1 MTEAAGRVV
10 VLAAED
16 DVGGFRREARRL
28 LNEGIEPAAVQWHV
42 ANAVEG
48 DLFADATDP
57 VTSGAAAVSDA
68 AAARAGS
75 AGTQQIEPVDTT
87 PRVPVPAFFLSL
99 CERALLHADPGRFG
113 LLYRLL
119 WRLVHEP
126 GLRHDPLDAD
136 RMQAEQ
142 MARAVRRD
150 MHKMTAFVRFR
161 PVGDRIGDDPA
172 VDANADA
179 NADADI
185 DFKADADI
193 EVGAEAGSGTDGDA
207 SADGDVE
214 AQAFVNGDA
223 GYEAVAELDARTLAD
238 ADADAADDA
247 EVIRHVA
254 WFEPGHHIVRATA
267 PFFARRFAQMRWA
280 ILTPEAC
287 VRWDGRRL
295 EFGPGARR
303 DEAPRADAA
312 EQLWLTYYASI
323 FNPARLKLKMM
334 QKEMPRR
341 YWKNLPEAV
350 LIQPLAA
357 AAAERSGRMV
367 EQGASEPLR
376 RRPAASTALRLD
388 RRGAVAAASASTAAV
403 GAATSDMS
411 DAAPELPGIDMTRTS
426 SSSSLGATLIA
437 IVPATSLEELKSGT
451 EACRACPIGALA
463 TQSVPGVG
471 PPDARLMLVGEQPG
485 DQEDLRGAPFVGPAG
500 QLLDRGLRQLGWPR
514 DTLYLTNAVKHFKYE
529 LRGKRRIHKSPAQQE
544 ISACLHWLENEIGLV
559 RPAAAVALG
568 ATAARALMGRPV
580 AVTRERGQWL
590 TRSDGLRV
598 LITLHPSALLRM
610 DPADQQTAFARW
622 LEDLTLADEFVDG
635 KANS

>member
-1 MTEAAGRVV
+1 MSEAAGEV
-10 VLAAED
+10 VLLAFED
-16 DVGGFRREARRL
+16 DVDGFRREARRL
-28 LNEGIEPAAVQWHV
+28 LKEGVAPATVQWHV
-42 ANAVEG
+42 ANAVDG
-48 DLFADATDP
+48 DLFA
-57 VTSGAAAVSDA
+57 GAGEPANSMETADSAVSHRVAEFAVPTFPTVPADHNA
-68 AAARAGS
+68 AAAA
-75 AGTQQIEPVDTT
+75 T
-87 PRVPVPAFFLSL
+87 PPIRVPPFFVPL

-136 RMQAEQ
+136 RMHAEQ

-161 PVGDRIGDDPA
+161 PVGGAVVEAAGVSATTDLEADEEAADGNVANTSAGDLFDTEEGDEFKPLEGTGTGT
-172 VDANADA
+172 DDF
-179 NADADI
+179 DTRDI
-185 DFKADADI
+185 D
-193 EVGAEAGSGTDGDA
+193 TDPD
-207 SADGDVE
+207 
-214 AQAFVNGDA
+214 QN
-223 GYEAVAELDARTLAD
+223 LDTKIL
-238 ADADAADDA
+238 
-247 EVIRHVA
+247 RHVA

-267 PFFARRFAQMRWA
+267 PFFVRRFAQMHWA

-287 VRWDGRRL
+287 VRWNGRRL

-303 DEAPRADAA
+303 DEAPPADAA
-312 EQLWLTYYASI
+312 ERLWLTYYASI

-350 LIQPLAA
+350 LIQPLTAA
-357 AAAERSGRMV
+357 SAERSGRMV
-367 EQGASEPLR
+367 EREPTEPAR

-388 RRGAVAAASASTAAV
+388 QRGASPDHGV
-403 GAATSDMS
+403 SDV
-411 DAAPELPGIDMTRTS
+411 APELPGVAMTKTS
-426 SSSSLGATLIA
+426 SSRNAAAPIA
-437 IVPATSLEELKSGT
+437 ITPAGSLDELRSAT

-463 TQSVPGVG
+463 TQSVPGIG
-471 PPDARLMLVGEQPG
+471 PSNARLMLVGEQPG

-500 QLLDRGLRQLGWPR
+500 QLLNRGLGQLGWPR

-559 RPAAAVALG
+559 KPAAAVALG

-590 TRSDGLRV
+590 ERSDGLRV

-610 DPADQQTAFARW
+610 DPAEQPSAFARW
-622 LEDLTLADEFVDG
+622 LEDLALANEFVDITT
-635 KANS
+635 

>member
-1 MTEAAGRVV
+1 MTDAAGRVV
-10 VLAAED
+10 VLAADD

-28 LNEGIEPAAVQWHV
+28 LNEGVEPGAVQWHV

-48 DLFADATDP
+48 DLFAGAADLSRIGASAAGAAIAGTDAVGPQASESNKEPDPTIGTSATTANGVAAVIDPTTATDAT
-57 VTSGAAAVSDA
+57 
-68 AAARAGS
+68 
-75 AGTQQIEPVDTT
+75 DTT
-87 PRVPVPAFFLSL
+87 PRVPVAAFFLPL
-99 CERALLHADPGRFG
+99 CERALLHADPSRFG

-136 RMQAEQ
+136 RMQVEQ

-161 PVGDRIGDDPA
+161 PVGGGTADDSAVA
-172 VDANADA
+172 VDG
-179 NADADI
+179 
-185 DFKADADI
+185 DI
-193 EVGAEAGSGTDGDA
+193 EIKVG
-207 SADGDVE
+207 ADGDGE
-214 AQAFVNGDA
+214 AEAFVNGNAEVESVADPDA
-223 GYEAVAELDARTLAD
+223 FTNAGAD
-238 ADADAADDA
+238 AVDDA
-247 EVIRHVA
+247 EALRHVA

-303 DEAPRADAA
+303 DEAPPADAA

-376 RRPAASTALRLD
+376 RRPVASTALRLD
-388 RRGAVAAASASTAAV
+388 RRGAAAGAAASTAAV
-403 GAATSDMS
+403 SADAP
-411 DAAPELPGIDMTRTS
+411 DAASELPGIGRTRTTS
-426 SSSSLGATLIA
+426 SPTGATSIA
-437 IVPATSLEELKSGT
+437 ITPAASLDELRSGT

-463 TQSVPGVG
+463 TQSVPGIG
-471 PPDARLMLVGEQPG
+471 PSNARLMLVGEQPG

-544 ISACLHWLENEIGLV
+544 IAACLHWLGNEIGLV
-559 RPAAAVALG
+559 RPAAAIALG
-568 ATAARALMGRPV
+568 ATAARALMGHPV

-590 TRSDGLRV
+590 VRSDGLRV

-610 DPADQQTAFARW
+610 DPADQQAAFARW
-622 LEDLTLADEFVDG
+622 LEDLALAAEFVDG